1 MPESAISPR
10 YFLKGL
16 TGRHERLITSGADGW
31 TDRPS
36 EALLKHFMIKRNL
49 NDFGRDMKGKKIL
62 VTRNFPEAG
71 LEMLEKEGFAIT
83 RWKNEA
89 PMTQPELI
97 AQAKKHDALF
107 CTMTEKIDAHFL
119 GRCSHLEIISQF
131 AVGYDNIDI
140 PEATRLGI
148 PVGYTPNA
156 MNQATADIAFGLMIA
171 TARKMFYCHKT
182 ILDDQWKTF
191 QPRAF
196 RGVELMGKTLGI
208 VGMGRIGMEMA
219 RRCRG
224 AYDMKILYHNRTSN
238 PRAEALF
245 SAIRVPFDE
254 LLEQSDVVSVHCALT
269 PETKEM
275 FNRETFR
282 KMKSSALF
290 INTARGMIHNETDLI
305 HALEKAEIWGA
316 GLDVTSPEPMD
327 KDNPL
332 LSMENVCVLPHIGSA
347 TMEARD
353 GMSIMA
359 ARNIIAFYRSGT
371 LPTIVNPEVLATS

>member
-1 MPESAISPR
+1 M
-10 YFLKGL
+10 
-16 TGRHERLITSGADGW
+16 
-31 TDRPS
+31 
-36 EALLKHFMIKRNL
+36 
-49 NDFGRDMKGKKIL
+49 KKIL
-62 VTRNFPEAG
+62 ITRNFPEAG
-71 LEMLEKEGFAIT
+71 IELLEKEGFSIT
-83 RWKNEA
+83 RWENEN

-97 AQAKKHDALF
+97 EQAKQHDALF

-119 GRCSHLEIISQF
+119 GQCSHLDIISQF

-182 ILDDQWKTF
+182 ILNDQWKTF

-196 RGVELMGKTLGI
+196 RGMELMNKTLGI

-224 AYDMKILYHNRTSN
+224 AYDMEILYHNRTSN
-238 PRAEALF
+238 PRAEALYNARF
-245 SAIRVPFDE
+245 VPFEE
-254 LLEQSDVVSVHCALT
+254 LLEHSDIVSVHCALT
-269 PETKEM
+269 PETEEM
-275 FNRETFR
+275 FNLEAFR
-282 KMKSSALF
+282 KMKPSALF

-305 HALEKAEIWGA
+305 AALKTAEIWGA
-316 GLDVTSPEPMD
+316 GLDVTNPEPMD

-347 TMEARD
+347 TMASRD
-353 GMSIMA
+353 GMSSMA
-359 ARNIIAFYRSGT
+359 ARNIIEFYRNGT
-371 LPTIVNPEVLATS
+371 LPTIVNPEVLTKS